1 MGQSLKDTPS
11 AWVRLDKDA
20 KDPISRDKLQIQQSE
35 DKKEYR
41 ASPPLARPLYR
52 PAPPT
57 PTRSVQNDFSDLPGT
72 SSAPDEQPIVPA
84 KKQPPAMGSNSQTQ
98 TPPPPKEKDGI
109 EHLIN
114 QIQ

>member
-1 MGQSLKDTPS
+1 
-11 AWVRLDKDA
+11 
-20 KDPISRDKLQIQQSE
+20 SRDKLQIQQSE

-52 PAPPT
+52 PAPPA

-72 SSAPDEQPIVPA
+72 TSSTDEQPIVPA
-84 KKQPPAMGSNSQTQ
+84 KKQPPAMGSNSSN
-98 TPPPPKEKDGI
+98 PAPPPKEKDGI

>member
-41 ASPPLARPLYR
+41 ASPPLARPMYR
-52 PAPPT
+52 PAPPA
-57 PTRSVQNDFSDLPGT
+57 PTRSTENDFSDLTGT
-72 SSAPDEQPIVPA
+72 TPPSVGEERPITPA
-84 KKQPPAMGSNSQTQ
+84 KKQPPAMGSNNP
-98 TPPPPKEKDGI
+98 TPQKERDGI
-109 EHLIN
+109 ENLIN